1 MTKDRV
7 LSELHALIDTR
18 LFGNQWLVT
27 HETAHVV
34 DQKLT
39 ELGLSEK
46 VPGSVGDSRNTALGK
61 EVNLHL
67 MMVFIGSWH
76 QWEVINILEEYG
88 FITSAEYDNLADRIA
103 QNEEDENR
111 EPGCHGSDLDAA
123 FLPFIRRAYFEY
135 FNPSRLLN

>member
-18 LFGNQWLVT
+18 LFGDQWLVT

-34 DQKLT
+34 DQRLT
-39 ELGLSEK
+39 KLGLSEK
-46 VPGSVGDSRNTALGK
+46 VPGAVGQSQNTALGK

-67 MMVFIGSWH
+67 MMVFIGTWH
-76 QWEVINILEEYG
+76 PWEMISILQGNDLINQR
-88 FITSAEYDNLADRIA
+88 EYDLLVDRIVDGGA
-103 QNEEDENR
+103 GPEVV
-111 EPGCHGSDLDAA
+111 LI
-123 FLPFIRRAYFEY
+123 PFARRAYQEF

>member
-18 LFGNQWLVT
+18 LFGDQWLVT

-34 DQKLT
+34 DQRLT
-39 ELGLSEK
+39 ELGLLEK
-46 VPGSVGDSRNTALGK
+46 VPGSIGDSRNTALGRA
-61 EVNLHL
+61 VNLDL

-76 QWEVINILEEYG
+76 QWEAVNILEDYG
-88 FITSAEYDNLADRIA
+88 FINQEEYDYLADRIA
-103 QNEEDENR
+103 ENEEDEDR
-111 EPGCHGSDLDAA
+111 EPGFHGSDLDAA

-135 FNPSRLLN
+135 FNPAGRLN